1 MKPIIIKVDKD
12 DKVNITVSE
21 LKEYLDRA
29 YEEGRKDGNS
39 YYTWDKPI
47 TITTPYIY
55 KTTYLDSF
63 TTASAPKTTD
73 SITTTT
79 F

>member
-39 YYTWDKPI
+39 YYTWNKPI
-47 TITTPYIY
+47 TVTTPYY
-55 KTTYLDSF
+55 TTTYPGSY
-63 TTASAPKTTD
+63 TTTSAPKTTD
-73 SITTTT
+73 SITTAT